1 MLTYSLEKIGTYTI
15 YEYLYRCIKD
25 DILSKKIKQGDRL
38 PSKRSFARNMQ
49 VSVITVE
56 NTYAQLL
63 AEGYIYSVEKK
74 GYFVND
80 VENINE
86 KNITATKTKNIVI
99 EEKNEYFMDFVS
111 NTVDFI
117 NFPLS
122 IWTKLVR
129 EIITTEKSENILKTS
144 PTGGVMKL
152 REAISE
158 HLYHFRGMNVEPYR
172 IIIGAGTEYLYNLII
187 QLLSRQN
194 VFAVED
200 PGYSKITEIYRSN
213 DVVCRHIGMDES
225 GIDMNELSKAD
236 PDVIH
241 ITPSHHFPTGIVM
254 PVSRRYEILNWA
266 SEKGSRYIIED
277 DYDSEFRLSGRPIP
291 ALQSIDVNEKVIYI
305 NTFSKSLAPSIR
317 ISYMV
322 LPKHLIA
329 EFNAKLGFYSCTVP
343 NFEQYILTE
352 FIARG
357 YFEKHINRM
366 RNHYRSKRDRIL
378 ETVKNS
384 ALGPQVE
391 IEEENSGLHFL
402 LHINTEMPDDEVV
415 YKAKKMGIRI
425 SAISQYYY
433 DMTDAKEHLFIIN
446 YSGIDINKIEEAISL
461 LAKLLFS

>member
-1 MLTYSLEKIGTYTI
+1 MLTYSLEQIGTYTI
-15 YEYLYRCIKD
+15 YEYLYRCIRE

-49 VSVITVE
+49 ISVITVE
-56 NTYAQLL
+56 NAYAQLL

-80 VENINE
+80 VENLNE
-86 KNITATKTKNIVI
+86 KSITGTRTKNAVI

-111 NTVDFI
+111 NTVDFV

-158 HLYHFRGMNVEPYR
+158 HLYHFRGMDIEPFR

-187 QLLSRQN
+187 QLLGRQN

-213 DVVCRHIGMDES
+213 DVVCRHIGMDGS
-225 GIDMNELSKAD
+225 GIDMNGLNRYD

-291 ALQSIDVNEKVIYI
+291 ALQSIDMNEKVIYI

-322 LPKHLIA
+322 LPKHLIT
-329 EFNAKLGFYSCTVP
+329 EFNRKLGFYSCTVP
-343 NFEQYILTE
+343 NFEQYILSE

-384 ALGPQVE
+384 ALGPHVE
-391 IEEENSGLHFL
+391 IEEEDSGLHFL
-402 LHINTEMPDDEVV
+402 LHIHTGMPDDEVAA
-415 YKAKKMGIRI
+415 KAKKIGINI

-433 DMTDAKEHLFIIN
+433 NKTDAREHLFIIN
-446 YSGIDINKIEEAISL
+446 YSGIDINRIEEAISML
-461 LAKLLFS
+461 TKLLFG